1 MSAYYLSEQQ
11 VQEFVS
17 DGYLVVEDCFNPE
30 RYAHWL
36 EQSLNSAVPGISLEN
51 PATWTPVFERSFRP
65 GVFSA
70 SSGQHMECKYAVPK
84 VWNILSRLLGENRIE
99 EPLNW
104 NGDFEINLDRYPNEE
119 WTEPGPKT
127 RGWHLDWWDLT
138 GYLDNCWPSILV
150 FAYWNDVGPK
160 EGGTY
165 LCPDSLKYVAKRLRN
180 HPEGLN
186 KYGELA
192 DGTTWR
198 DDIPLCNRFVELVGS
213 AGSVAFVNG
222 MMLHAASANKSGKA
236 RVMSRSIARL
246 KEPPNLNRHNADEF
260 SPYEQSLLHVL
271 GEERVKFERVTP
283 SRTQDSRFKDGKP
296 VGIIDN

>member
-99 EPLNW
+99 EPLN
-104 NGDFEINLDRYPNEE
+104 
-119 WTEPGPKT
+119 
-127 RGWHLDWWDLT
+127 
-138 GYLDNCWPSILV
+138 
-150 FAYWNDVGPK
+150 
-160 EGGTY
+160 
-165 LCPDSLKYVAKRLRN
+165 
-180 HPEGLN
+180 
-186 KYGELA
+186 
-192 DGTTWR
+192 
-198 DDIPLCNRFVELVGS
+198 
-213 AGSVAFVNG
+213 
-222 MMLHAASANKSGKA
+222 
-236 RVMSRSIARL
+236 
-246 KEPPNLNRHNADEF
+246 
-260 SPYEQSLLHVL
+260 
-271 GEERVKFERVTP
+271 
-283 SRTQDSRFKDGKP
+283 
-296 VGIIDN
+296 